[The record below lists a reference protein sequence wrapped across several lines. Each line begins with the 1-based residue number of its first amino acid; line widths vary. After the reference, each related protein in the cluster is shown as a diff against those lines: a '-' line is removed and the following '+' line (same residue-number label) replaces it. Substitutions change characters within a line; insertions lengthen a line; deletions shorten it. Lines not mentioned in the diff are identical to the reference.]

1 MKMKT
6 AFLLGMVLLLIHSC
20 QMTGN
25 NPAISDNTVEKLHQ
39 ELLTVDSHTDT
50 PFWLFREGFN
60 LAGNPDSLQLRNQ
73 VDLEKMRQGGLDAVF
88 FAVFVPQ
95 GPLTPEGNEQAIDR
109 ARKEF
114 EAIHRAV
121 EATGTLAKI
130 GLSPDDAYENKEKG
144 LKTIYIGVENG
155 YAIGDSLS
163 LIEEYYNKGARYITL
178 SHTRNNGIC
187 DSSTDPDGPLQ
198 NGLGEFGRQVVMEM
212 NRLGMMVD
220 ISHVSDQSFF
230 DVLEITKV
238 PVIASHSDT
247 RILCDNPRNLTDSM
261 LMALAENGGVIQMC
275 LLSAYVKE
283 LPPNAER
290 DSAFRVLRERYP
302 NYDQLTQEERKV
314 VEQEWLEINSKY
326 PANLA
331 TVSDLVDHIDH
342 VRDLVG
348 IDHVGIGSDFDGG
361 GRLLDCQDASQMK
374 NITLELIKRGY
385 TSEEIR
391 KIWGGN
397 LMRVFREVSGYAEAL
412 KENV

>member
-1 MKMKT
+1 
-6 AFLLGMVLLLIHSC
+6 MVLLLLHSC

-25 NPAISDNTVEKLHQ
+25 NPAISDDTVEKLHQ

-95 GPLTPEGNEQAIDR
+95 GPLTPEGNEQAIAR

-114 EAIHRAV
+114 EAIHQAV
-121 EATGTLAKI
+121 EASGNLAKI
-130 GLSPDDAYENKEKG
+130 GLSADDAYENKEKG

-187 DSSTDPDGPLQ
+187 DSSTDPDGPLHS
-198 NGLGEFGRQVVMEM
+198 GLGDFGRQVVMEM

-230 DVLEITKV
+230 DVLEITRV

-247 RILCDNPRNLTDSM
+247 RSLCDNPRNLTDSM
-261 LMALAENGGVIQMC
+261 LMALAGNGGVIQMC

-385 TSEEIR
+385 TDEEIR

-397 LMRVFREVSGYAEAL
+397 LMRVFREVSRYAEAQ